1 MTALLAQAARHGR
14 LLLVLGLLAGIALP
28 DLALAMKPWLQELVA
43 LLLFLAALR
52 VGPERLGGGL
62 RAGQRTLGLI
72 LTYQVALPLLATLL
86 CLWLGVTQHP
96 LAMAAILML
105 SASSISGSP
114 NLAILSGAD
123 PAPAFRLLIFGTAL
137 LPLTVIPVFHLMPGF
152 GAGVAVLW
160 SAARLLAV
168 IAVAA
173 LAAYALRK
181 SGLVRGD
188 PATLTALDGLSAIA
202 MAVIVVG
209 LMSAVGPALLD
220 NPAGLLGW
228 LAFACAL
235 NFGAQITAAL
245 ILRHSPLPAPDL
257 PATDLPALS
266 IVAGNRN
273 IALFL
278 VALPP
283 QVTDPLLIFIG
294 CYQIPMYTTPLVLRG
309 FYTWLKR
316 PLV

>member
-1 MTALLAQAARHGR
+1 MPVLALAARHGR
-14 LLLVLGLLAGIALP
+14 ILLVLGLLAGVTLP
-28 DLALAMKPWLQELVA
+28 GLALAMKPWLQELVA

-52 VGPERLGGGL
+52 VGPDRLGGSL
-62 RAGQRTLGLI
+62 RSGMGVLGLV
-72 LTYQVALPLLATLL
+72 LTYQTALPLLAIMG
-86 CLWLGVTQHP
+86 CLFLGVADHP

-105 SASSISGSP
+105 SGSSISGSP

-123 PAPAFRLLIFGTAL
+123 PAPAFRLLILGTAL

-152 GAGVAVLW
+152 GAGIAVLW

-168 IAVAA
+168 IAMAA

-181 SGLVRGD
+181 SGLVKGD
-188 PATLTALDGLSAIA
+188 PASLTALDGLSAIA

-220 NPAGLLGW
+220 NPTRLLGW

-235 NFGAQITAAL
+235 NFGMQILAAL
-245 ILRHSPLPAPDL
+245 ALRQTALHQTTPA
-257 PATDLPALS
+257 ALPALS

-294 CYQIPMYTTPLVLRG
+294 CYQIPMYTTPLMLRG

-316 PLV
+316 PLE

>member
-1 MTALLAQAARHGR
+1 MRALLAQAARHGR
-14 LLLVLGLLAGIALP
+14 LLLVLGLIAGIALP
-28 DLALAMKPWLQELVA
+28 GLALAMKPWLQELVA

-52 VGPERLGGGL
+52 VGPDRLGGL
-62 RAGQRTLGLI
+62 RAGRRTLGLI
-72 LTYQVALPLLATLL
+72 LTYQAALPLLATLL
-86 CLWLGVTQHP
+86 CLWLGVAQHP

-123 PAPAFRLLIFGTAL
+123 PAPAFRLLVFGTAL
-137 LPLTVIPVFHLMPGF
+137 LPLTVIPVFQLMPGF
-152 GAGVAVLW
+152 GAGMAVLW

-168 IAVAA
+168 IALAA

-188 PATLTALDGLSAIA
+188 PASLTALDGLSAIA

-220 NPAGLLGW
+220 NPARLMGW

-257 PATDLPALS
+257 PGLA

-316 PLV
+316 PLE